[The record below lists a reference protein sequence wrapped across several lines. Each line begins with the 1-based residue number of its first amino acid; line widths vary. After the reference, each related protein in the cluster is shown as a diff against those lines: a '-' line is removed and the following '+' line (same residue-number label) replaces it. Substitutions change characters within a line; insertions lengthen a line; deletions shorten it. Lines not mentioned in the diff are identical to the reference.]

1 MSKTKSVVLAV
12 VLGLLAFLLFR
23 VKVGSV
29 KKELLAEYGEE
40 TSVVVA
46 ARDILPGVEIEKD
59 DIGVERVPAVFAQ
72 PGVFDSADEVIGRM
86 AQIPIRSG
94 EQIIQTKLVFAEGGY
109 LSLKIGKDP
118 ARRAITLKF
127 DGEGG
132 MVGLLHPGDSV
143 DVFGVFES
151 AGSAGG
157 VSAKNHAMVL
167 VQGVEVLAM
176 DRRLSEGPIAPQE
189 NGKKGFTMSSGSAG
203 NIRNTW
209 FVTLDVLADEAWRL
223 SLASQIAHLRCVLR
237 QRTNREPHDYA
248 PVGEAGPSLK
258 SDEVFDAGGKTIYP
272 SGQPKPPFAE

>member
-1 MSKTKSVVLAV
+1 MSRTKSVLLAV

-40 TSVVVA
+40 TSVVMA
-46 ARDILPGVEIEKD
+46 TRDILPGVEIEKD
-59 DIGVERVPAVFAQ
+59 DIGVEQVPAVFAQ
-72 PGVFDSADEVIGRM
+72 PGVFESADEVIGRM
-86 AQIPIRSG
+86 AQIPIRTG

-109 LSLKIGKDP
+109 LSLKIGKDS
-118 ARRAITLKF
+118 ARRAITLKL

-132 MVGLLHPGDSV
+132 MVGLLHPGDFV
-143 DVFGVFES
+143 DVIGVFES
-151 AGSAGG
+151 AASGG
-157 VSAKNHAMVL
+157 ATAQNHAMVL
-167 VQGVEVLAM
+167 VQGVAVLAV
-176 DRRLSEGPIAPQE
+176 DRRLSEAAVVPPGSGE
-189 NGKKGFTMSSGSAG
+189 KGFSMRAG
-203 NIRNTW
+203 AADNIRNTL

-237 QRTNREPHDYA
+237 QRTNQVRHDYA
-248 PVGEAGPSLK
+248 PAGEAGASLK